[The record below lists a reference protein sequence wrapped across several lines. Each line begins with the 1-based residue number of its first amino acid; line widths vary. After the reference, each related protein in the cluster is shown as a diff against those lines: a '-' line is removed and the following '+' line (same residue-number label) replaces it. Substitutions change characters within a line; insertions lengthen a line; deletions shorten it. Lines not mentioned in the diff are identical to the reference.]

1 MDPATRARL
10 INLLART
17 TSEHD
22 GEALA
27 AAKKANQ
34 LLGRL
39 GLTWGDVI
47 SNRTPDPTPRR
58 TAGGS
63 AEAPRSTASGDHA
76 SRDRDVRSGS
86 HHRGAPY
93 SPMRGSRPRRIA
105 RTCLGYGFGIG
116 ILLGAVVALLIAV
129 GGDGSDPS
137 DYGLAGFAFALPAL
151 VGFVLWLMLGGWLPS
166 RRTRA
171 RGRRFG
177 SGGAG

>member
-1 MDPATRARL
+1 MDTATRDRL

-27 AAKKANQ
+27 AARKANQ
-34 LLGRL
+34 LLVRH
-39 GLTWGDVI
+39 GLTWADVI
-47 SNRTPDPTPRR
+47 STRTPNPSAWR

-63 AEAPRSTASGDHA
+63 PKASHSTVHGDTGVGMGA
-76 SRDRDVRSGS
+76 
-86 HHRGAPY
+86 HHRPPPY
-93 SPMRGSRPRRIA
+93 SPAHPSRASPQRIA
-105 RTCLGYGFGIG
+105 RVCLGYGLGIG

-137 DYGLAGFAFALPAL
+137 GYELAGFVFALPAL

-166 RRTRA
+166 RRTMA

-177 SGGAG
+177 SGGAD

>member
-17 TSEHD
+17 TSDHD

-47 SNRTPDPTPRR
+47 SNRTPDATARR
-58 TAGGS
+58 TARGS
-63 AEAPRSTASGDHA
+63 AEASHSTAHRDTGVGSGA
-76 SRDRDVRSGS
+76 
-86 HHRGAPY
+86 HHRPPPY
-93 SPMRGSRPRRIA
+93 SPAHHWRASPQRIA
-105 RTCLGYGFGIG
+105 RVCLGYGLGIG
-116 ILLGAVVALLIAV
+116 FLLGAVVALLVAV

-137 DYGLAGFAFALPAL
+137 DYGFAGFAFALPAL

-166 RRTRA
+166 RRTTA
-171 RGRRFG
+171 RGRRYG
-177 SGGAG
+177 SGGAD

>member
-1 MDPATRARL
+1 MDTAAHDRL

-27 AAKKANQ
+27 AARKANQ
-34 LLGRL
+34 LLVRH
-39 GLTWGDVI
+39 GLTWTDVI
-47 SNRTPDPTPRR
+47 STRTPDLSARR

-63 AEAPRSTASGDHA
+63 PEASHSTAHRDTGVGSGT
-76 SRDRDVRSGS
+76 
-86 HHRGAPY
+86 HHRRPPY
-93 SPMRGSRPRRIA
+93 SPARPNRASPRRIA
-105 RTCLGYGFGIG
+105 RACLGYGLGIG

-166 RRTRA
+166 RRTTA
-171 RGRRFG
+171 RGRRYG
-177 SGGAG
+177 SGGAD

>member
-27 AAKKANQ
+27 AARKANQ
-34 LLGRL
+34 LLVRH
-39 GLTWGDVI
+39 GLTWIDVI
-47 SNRTPDPTPRR
+47 SSQTPDLSARG

-63 AEAPRSTASGDHA
+63 PKASHSTAHRDTGVGSGA
-76 SRDRDVRSGS
+76 
-86 HHRGAPY
+86 HHRPPPHSSAHPSRA
-93 SPMRGSRPRRIA
+93 SPQRIA
-105 RTCLGYGFGIG
+105 RVCLRYGLGIG
-116 ILLGAVVALLIAV
+116 ILLGAVAALLTAA

-166 RRTRA
+166 RRTTA
-171 RGRRFG
+171 RGRRYG
-177 SGGAG
+177 SGGAE